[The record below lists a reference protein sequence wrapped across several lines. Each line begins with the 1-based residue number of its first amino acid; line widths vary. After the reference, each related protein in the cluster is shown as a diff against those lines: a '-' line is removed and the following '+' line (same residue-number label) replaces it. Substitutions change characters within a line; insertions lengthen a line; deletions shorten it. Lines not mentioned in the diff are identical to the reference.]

1 MVVSTLGWI
10 SVGPGPISV
19 LCGGWNELMRLAG
32 AKSFMASFPER
43 GDPKRWPSGRDL
55 TLTGFLAEA
64 SFSTSTA
71 WMPPLVTRSTSVAQ
85 RAGTYPDLTQLLTTA
100 RSRRNARATSA
111 WLPKIETR
119 RSAQFME
126 RKLACQDK
134 FDKLAFGTGSAP
146 LQPFLRRAMT
156 SSCDLSG

>member
-43 GDPKRWPSGRDL
+43 RDPKRWPSGRDL
-55 TLTGFLAEA
+55 TFTGFLAWA
-64 SFSTSTA
+64 SLSTSTA
-71 WMPPLVTRSTSVAQ
+71 AILPPETCSTSIAQ

-100 RSRRNARATSA
+100 RSRRKARATSA
-111 WLPKIETR
+111 WLPKIDTR
-119 RSAQFME
+119 RAAQFMVE
-126 RKLACQDK
+126 RTVD
-134 FDKLAFGTGSAP
+134 
-146 LQPFLRRAMT
+146 
-156 SSCDLSG
+156 

>member
-32 AKSFMASFPER
+32 AKSFMASFPAR
-43 GDPKRWPSGRDL
+43 GDQKRWPSGRDL
-55 TLTGFLAEA
+55 TFTGFLAEA

-71 WMPPLVTRSTSVAQ
+71 WMSPLVTRSTSVAQ

-111 WLPKIETR
+111 WLPKISTR
-119 RSAQFME
+119 RVAQFIIE
-126 RKLACQDK
+126 DTQRLSCQTK
-134 FDKLAFGTGSAP
+134 FDNCAAGEAF
-146 LQPFLRRAMT
+146 
-156 SSCDLSG
+156 

>member
-1 MVVSTLGWI
+1 
-10 SVGPGPISV
+10 
-19 LCGGWNELMRLAG
+19 MRLAG

-64 SFSTSTA
+64 SFNTSTA
-71 WMPPLVTRSTSVAQ
+71 WMPPLVTRLTSVAQ

-100 RSRRNARATSA
+100 RSSRNARATSA

-119 RSAQFME
+119 RAAQFIVE
-126 RKLACQDK
+126 RYGSLACQDI
-134 FDKLAFGTGSAP
+134 FDKESYLLLDAQPSTGD
-146 LQPFLRRAMT
+146 QT
-156 SSCDLSG
+156 S